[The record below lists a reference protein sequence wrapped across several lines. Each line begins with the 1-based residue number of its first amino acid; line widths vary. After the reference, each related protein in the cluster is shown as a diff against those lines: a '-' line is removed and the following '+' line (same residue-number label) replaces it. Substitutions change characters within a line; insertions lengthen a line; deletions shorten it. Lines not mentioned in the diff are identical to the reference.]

1 MSDLHL
7 DLVVIVTQA
16 VCSELRYFKSS
27 EMKVVIFTRRNV
39 VTPVAENSLPL
50 CSDLHYSFFTV
61 YIKNDGSIGIRR
73 RTGIE

>member
-7 DLVVIVTQA
+7 DLVVIVTS
-16 VCSELRYFKSS
+16 VCSELHYFKSS

-61 YIKNDGSIGIRR
+61 KQML
-73 RTGIE
+73 T